1 MSPSTNTIKL
11 GTLKKKSTR
20 KQLLK
25 FMKSFQKIFGVAY
38 YSPIKNKRIL
48 KDQFVS
54 KTFLAFTLLSIS
66 MVIFIGIGLFYKS
79 IPLLNSTSLSN
90 LLFSSE
96 WKPFKEAFGFYSFIV
111 GTLWVTAISIIIALP
126 LSILSAIYLS
136 EYAHSRVRKLVLPLI
151 ELLSGIPPVLYGVWG
166 VLVIVPLIQDR
177 IAPHFVEFT
186 TGYSVLAGG
195 IVLAIM
201 IFPLIISIIIEV
213 FDNVPED
220 LRNASLSL
228 GATQWQTTK
237 KVVLRKSF
245 DGIIAA
251 VVLAISRAFG
261 ETIAVLMVCGNL
273 AQIPNSIFDSGYPL
287 PALIAN
293 NYGEMMSIPM
303 YDSAIMFAA
312 LLLFVIIFLFNTVS
326 RVILYRIEKRNT

>member
-1 MSPSTNTIKL
+1 MKNI
-11 GTLKKKSTR
+11 R
-20 KQLLK
+20 LLK
-25 FMKSFQKIFGVAY
+25 DRLI
-38 YSPIKNKRIL
+38 
-48 KDQFVS
+48 S
-54 KTFLAFTLLSIS
+54 KTFLVLTILSIS
-66 MVIFIGIGLFYKS
+66 TVILIGFGLFYKS
-79 IPLLNSTSLSN
+79 LPILNSTSLYN

-96 WKPFKEAFGFYSFIV
+96 WKPFKEAFGFYPFIV
-111 GTLWVTAISIIIALP
+111 GTLWVTAIAIIIALP
-126 LSILSAIYLS
+126 LSMLTAIYLS
-136 EYAHSRVRKLVLPLI
+136 EYAHIRVRKLVLPLI

-166 VLVIVPLIQDR
+166 VLVIIPLIQDQ

-201 IFPLIISIIIEV
+201 IFPLIISIVIEV
-213 FDNVPED
+213 FDNVPQD

-245 DGIIAA
+245 DGIVAA

-273 AQIPNSIFDSGYPL
+273 AQVPQNLFDSAYPL

-303 YDSAIMFAA
+303 YDSALMFAA
-312 LLLFVIIFLFNTVS
+312 LLLFVIIFLFNALS
-326 RVILYRIEKRNT
+326 RIILYRIEKRNT

>member
-1 MSPSTNTIKL
+1 MKNI
-11 GTLKKKSTR
+11 R
-20 KQLLK
+20 LLK
-25 FMKSFQKIFGVAY
+25 DRLI
-38 YSPIKNKRIL
+38 
-48 KDQFVS
+48 S
-54 KTFLAFTLLSIS
+54 KTFLALTILSIS
-66 MVIFIGIGLFYKS
+66 TVILIGVGLFYKS
-79 IPLLNSTSLSN
+79 LPILNSTSLYN

-96 WKPFKEAFGFYSFIV
+96 WKPFKEAFGFYPFIV
-111 GTLWVTAISIIIALP
+111 GTLWVTAIAIIIALP
-126 LSILSAIYLS
+126 LSMLTAIYLS
-136 EYAHSRVRKLVLPLI
+136 EYAHIRVRKLVLPLI

-201 IFPLIISIIIEV
+201 IFPLIISIVIEV
-213 FDNVPED
+213 FDNVPQD

-245 DGIIAA
+245 DGIVAA

-273 AQIPNSIFDSGYPL
+273 AQVPQNLFDSAYPL

-303 YDSAIMFAA
+303 YDSALMFAA
-312 LLLFVIIFLFNTVS
+312 LLLFVIIFLFNALS
-326 RVILYRIEKRNT
+326 RIILYRIEKSNT

>member
-1 MSPSTNTIKL
+1 MKNI
-11 GTLKKKSTR
+11 R
-20 KQLLK
+20 LLK
-25 FMKSFQKIFGVAY
+25 DRLI
-38 YSPIKNKRIL
+38 
-48 KDQFVS
+48 S
-54 KTFLAFTLLSIS
+54 KTFLALTILSIS
-66 MVIFIGIGLFYKS
+66 TVILIGFGLFYKS
-79 IPLLNSTSLSN
+79 LPILNSTSLYN

-96 WKPFKEAFGFYSFIV
+96 WKPFKKAFGFYPFIV
-111 GTLWVTAISIIIALP
+111 GTLWVTAIAIIIALP
-126 LSILSAIYLS
+126 LSMLTAIYLS
-136 EYAHSRVRKLVLPLI
+136 EYAHIRVRKLVLPLI

-166 VLVIVPLIQDR
+166 VLVIIPLIQDR
-177 IAPHFVEFT
+177 IAPHFIEFT

-201 IFPLIISIIIEV
+201 IFPLIISIVIEV
-213 FDNVPED
+213 FDNVPQD

-245 DGIIAA
+245 DGIVAA

-273 AQIPNSIFDSGYPL
+273 AQVPHSLFDSAYPL

-303 YDSAIMFAA
+303 YDSALMFAA
-312 LLLFVIIFLFNTVS
+312 LLLFVIIFLFNALS
-326 RVILYRIEKRNT
+326 RIILYRIEKRNT

>member
-1 MSPSTNTIKL
+1 MKNI
-11 GTLKKKSTR
+11 R
-20 KQLLK
+20 LLK
-25 FMKSFQKIFGVAY
+25 DRLI
-38 YSPIKNKRIL
+38 
-48 KDQFVS
+48 S
-54 KTFLAFTLLSIS
+54 KTFLALTILSIS
-66 MVIFIGIGLFYKS
+66 TVILIGFGLFYKS
-79 IPLLNSTSLSN
+79 LPILNSTSLYN

-96 WKPFKEAFGFYSFIV
+96 WKPFKEAFGFYPFIV
-111 GTLWVTAISIIIALP
+111 GTLWVTAIAIIIALP
-126 LSILSAIYLS
+126 LSMLTAIYLS
-136 EYAHSRVRKLVLPLI
+136 EYAHIRVRKLVLPLI

-166 VLVIVPLIQDR
+166 VLVIVPLIQDK

-201 IFPLIISIIIEV
+201 IFPLIISIVIEV
-213 FDNVPED
+213 FDNVPQD

-228 GATQWQTTK
+228 GATQWQTVK

-245 DGIIAA
+245 DGIVAA

-273 AQIPNSIFDSGYPL
+273 AQVPHSLFDSAYPL

-303 YDSAIMFAA
+303 YDSALMFAA
-312 LLLFVIIFLFNTVS
+312 LLLFVIIFLFNALS
-326 RVILYRIEKRNT
+326 RIILYRIEKKNN

>member
-1 MSPSTNTIKL
+1 MPTTDTIKIR
-11 GTLKKKSTR
+11 TLNKKSTP

-25 FMKSFQKIFGVAY
+25 FMRSFQKVFRVVY
-38 YSPIKNKRIL
+38 FNPIKNIRLL
-48 KDQFVS
+48 KDSLVS

-66 MVIFIGIGLFYKS
+66 MVILIAIGLFYKS
-79 IPLLNSTSLSN
+79 IPLLNSTSLSD

-111 GTLWVTAISIIIALP
+111 GTLWVTAISILIALP

-136 EYAHSRVRKLVLPLI
+136 EYAHARVRKLVLPLI

-213 FDNVPED
+213 FDNVPQD

-228 GATQWQTTK
+228 GATQWQTIK

-273 AQIPNSIFDSGYPL
+273 AQIPQSIFDSGYPL

-303 YDSAIMFAA
+303 YDSALMFAA